1 MDGWVACS
9 FLFVIF
15 MVCFVV
21 LVTLLSID
29 FMIVSRMGYSLY
41 WLLCLDTPITV
52 DVCIS
57 LFINDVVQIPVES
70 LNCGGVVGT
79 LKVSCAP
86 GGRRAQF
93 GFSLINSSFHVSHI
107 HSRGSL
113 PCSLATPF
121 TSPAHLGHK
130 PANSSVQETQPDRMP
145 YFPPN
150 GAFKRSRF
158 GKDVETEV
166 IAKPLTLK
174 NLNEAISLSF
184 PPAT

>member
-1 MDGWVACS
+1 
-9 FLFVIF
+9 
-15 MVCFVV
+15 
-21 LVTLLSID
+21 
-29 FMIVSRMGYSLY
+29 MGYSLY

-93 GFSLINSSFHVSHI
+93 RFSLINSSFQVSHI

-121 TSPAHLGHK
+121 TSPAH
-130 PANSSVQETQPDRMP
+130 ANSSVQETQPDGMP
-145 YFPPN
+145 YFPPD

-166 IAKPLTLK
+166 IPKPLTLK
-174 NLNEAISLSF
+174 NSNDAISLSF